1 MEGSFANPRL
11 LGVSFLGSRK
21 IRVLGILV
29 TVVVAVM
36 VVVIVVVDVVVV
48 AAAAAASSA
57 VAIIRQIGVSTQ
69 CYHHVGIRAWNA
81 VVIVVGTR

>member
-36 VVVIVVVDVVVV
+36 VVVIVVVDVAVVV
-48 AAAAAASSA
+48 AAASSA

>member
-48 AAAAAASSA
+48 VAAASSA
-57 VAIIRQIGVSTQ
+57 VAIIRQISVSTQ

>member
-36 VVVIVVVDVVVV
+36 VVVIVVVDVVIIV
-48 AAAAAASSA
+48 AAAATSA

>member
-48 AAAAAASSA
+48 VAAASSA